1 MKKIENID
9 DLMLTFLEND
19 ISLTNYQW
27 AFVRLISD
35 IAKESEVV
43 VNGKRIDFS
52 GLNKDFFYTHIYNLI
67 VLLKNNDELPDDET
81 LKEVLS
87 GTTYNPNI

>member
-27 AFVRLISD
+27 AFVRLIAD

-43 VNGKRIDFS
+43 VNGRQIDFS

-67 VLLKNNDELPDDET
+67 VLLTNTNELPDDET